1 MKIWHI
7 WYFKYADFDFDV
19 RNNFHQIFLSNFN
32 KVWALF
38 IWTYW
43 SPAIGKYLI
52 KNNFWNQNRDWVSR
66 KINKS
71 WEFFNVGTNL
81 GLTAGNYL
89 IKVIFEI
96 KIEIGIF
103 EIMNVPNLNK
113 ICELLILGT
122 IWVKQ
127 VASIKK
133 KKIDI
138 KIQILI
144 FEMSHVPNYNNF

>member
-1 MKIWHI
+1 MLRI
-7 WYFKYADFDFDV
+7 
-19 RNNFHQIFLSNFN
+19 
-32 KVWALF
+32 
-38 IWTYW
+38 
-43 SPAIGKYLI
+43 
-52 KNNFWNQNRDWVSR
+52 
-66 KINKS
+66 
-71 WEFFNVGTNL
+71 FNVGTNL

-96 KIEIGIF
+96 KIEVGIF
-103 EIMNVPNLNK
+103 EIMNVPNFNK

-138 KIQILI
+138 KIQIVI
-144 FEMSHVPNYNNF
+144 FEISHVSNYNNF